1 MGAILALLR
10 AGFGG
15 KHQAPAESCQASGL
29 TCQPLRKVR
38 RRRKRRMS
46 AGVEQ
51 GLPSATEQ
59 ERTKCSWC
67 LKATGLGVIQ
77 SSVSAV
83 TDCSGFFDVFAILSR
98 DQIYR

>member
-1 MGAILALLR
+1 MGAILASW
-10 AGFGG
+10 G

-29 TCQPLRKVR
+29 TCQPLGRARR
-38 RRRKRRMS
+38 RRRKMS

-67 LKATGLGVIQ
+67 LKAAGLGVIQ
-77 SSVSAV
+77 SSVSAA

-98 DQIYR
+98 D